1 MAKDDKMKLAIIT
14 GLSGAGKTE
23 ALRYFEDA
31 GYYCIDNLPAH
42 MILELID
49 FFVEKDKDINKI
61 AVAVDLRSGY
71 FFEDIFKVL
80 EQLKKNKIIHKI
92 LFLESSK
99 NVLVRRFSL
108 TRRKHPLVTDGD
120 LNAGIE
126 EEIERTHDLKKKA
139 DIVIDTT
146 LLSPKELR
154 IEITE
159 QFMSDTEK
167 KGLLQVN
174 IISFGF
180 KYGIPQNAEI
190 IMDVRFLPNPF
201 YNEKLKNLTG
211 KNCEVTRY
219 VHTRQETK
227 QFVAMFKDMLD
238 FLIPNYIQEGKSYL
252 CIGIGCTG
260 GRHRSVV
267 ISDEIFDYLKL
278 KGISAKIIHR
288 DIDKAQE

>member
-1 MAKDDKMKLAIIT
+1 MAKDYKIKLAIIT
-14 GLSGAGKTE
+14 GLSGAGKSE

-49 FFVEKDKDINKI
+49 FFAEKDKDIHKI

-71 FFEDIFKVL
+71 FFEDIFHVL
-80 EQLKKNKIIHKI
+80 SNLEKNNISYKI

-99 NVLVRRFSL
+99 NVLIRRFSL
-108 TRRKHPLVTDGD
+108 TRRKHPLVIDGD

-126 EEIERTHDLKKKA
+126 EEIERTHELKEKA

-154 IEITE
+154 IEITQ

-174 IISFGF
+174 ILSFGF
-180 KYGIPQNAEI
+180 KYGIPQNADI

-201 YNEKLKNLTG
+201 YNDKLKDLTG
-211 KNCEVTRY
+211 ESCEVINY
-219 VHTRQETK
+219 VLTRQETK
-227 QFVAMFKDMLD
+227 QFLTMFENMLD

-260 GRHRSVV
+260 GKHRSVV
-267 ISDEIFDYLKL
+267 ISDKIFDYLKL
-278 KGISAKIIHR
+278 KGISAKITHR
-288 DIDKAQE
+288 DIIKD